1 METTISYMV
10 GVISLSM
17 DHEQILQQFRLLA
30 MLPLTSI
37 AMSATLAPKVAI
49 YTSLACAQ
57 HKPEIASNSTR
68 SIPFFVSHTDNF
80 SYTVFKDTELPGTI
94 KIPSDLCKSDPVV
107 QAAVA
112 KLAGGMYHKSTSCL
126 QC

>member
-1 METTISYMV
+1 
-10 GVISLSM
+10 
-17 DHEQILQQFRLLA
+17 

-37 AMSATLAPKVAI
+37 AMGATLAPKVAI

-57 HKPEIASNSTR
+57 HKPEIAGNSTR
-68 SIPFFVSHTDNF
+68 SIPLFVSHADNF
-80 SYTVFKDTELPGTI
+80 SYDVSKDAEVSGAITI
-94 KIPSDLCKSDPVV
+94 STKSPSDPCKSDPVV

-112 KLAGGMYHKSTSCL
+112 KLAGGMYYKSTSF